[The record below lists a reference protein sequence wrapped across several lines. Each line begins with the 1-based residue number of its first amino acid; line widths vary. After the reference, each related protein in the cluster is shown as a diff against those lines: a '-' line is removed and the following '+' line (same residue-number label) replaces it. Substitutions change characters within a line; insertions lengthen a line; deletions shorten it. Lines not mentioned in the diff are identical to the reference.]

1 MIWYCVMLTR
11 SDPAISLGS
20 GRVRRN
26 ILSRVPTSVSTRSQ
40 TVRRQ
45 SRAKSGD
52 SSLEVEV
59 GSADEVDYTAPIPI
73 ECDVEILN

>member
-1 MIWYCVMLTR
+1 MIWYCVMLTM
-11 SDPAISLGS
+11 SDPAIS
-20 GRVRRN
+20 VRRN